1 MKVARG
7 KEAGEQKVRDAGGDR
22 GASIDTATHLA
33 DPLRVLR
40 QEYLQRVQLLRDT
53 LDVVQSVHTN
63 DDLASLEPLLECL
76 ESVLDGIALESID
89 KLHRLD
95 TDGICADLG
104 VSSLELDAVGHGLQ
118 AEDTGAG

>member
-1 MKVARG
+1 MKEARG
-7 KEAGEQKVRDAGGDR
+7 KDAGEQKARDARGDR
-22 GASIDTATHLA
+22 GASVDTTTHFA
-33 DPLRVLR
+33 DPFRVLR
-40 QEYLQRVQLLRDT
+40 QEHLQGVQLLRDT
-53 LDVVQSVHTN
+53 LDIVQSVHTN
-63 DDLASLEPLLECL
+63 DDFASLEPLLECL

-89 KLHRLD
+89 ELHRLD